1 MPIPWAYGDFFQHN
15 LKIMKIME
23 KIIHKILR
31 LPIIAFSIF
40 MVFSFTPSFGQSKFV
55 LIGEI
60 NNKIVIGNLAG
71 SRPLT
76 FGFRNLLEEYLQ
88 ENDFEIVEDETKFD
102 YKINI
107 DLLFF
112 DVETTKSSVAVFH
125 KNNAETVLKIKAYLL
140 DSKGKKIKECLITEK
155 ASEISVSTLIVDEG
169 GKMNQQSVSTV
180 IKKVCGT
187 AIKQLLN

>member
-1 MPIPWAYGDFFQHN
+1 
-15 LKIMKIME
+15 ME

-31 LPIIAFSIF
+31 LPIIVFSILL
-40 MVFSFTPSFGQSKFV
+40 VFSFTPSFGQGKSV

-88 ENDFEIVEDETKFD
+88 ENDFELVEDETKFD

-140 DSKGKKIKECLITEK
+140 DNKGKKIKECLITEK

>member
-1 MPIPWAYGDFFQHN
+1 
-15 LKIMKIME
+15 LV
-23 KIIHKILR
+23 L
-31 LPIIAFSIF
+31 
-40 MVFSFTPSFGQSKFV
+40 SFNQAIGQSKYV
-55 LIGEI
+55 LIGDI
-60 NNKIVIGNLAG
+60 NNKIVIGSLAG

-140 DSKGKKIKECLITEK
+140 DNKGKKIKECLITEK

-180 IKKVCGT
+180 IKKVCGN
-187 AIKQLLN
+187 AIKQLLTQ

>member
-1 MPIPWAYGDFFQHN
+1 MPKRLKVILASLLLFFSVQ
-15 LKIMKIME
+15 
-23 KIIHKILR
+23 
-31 LPIIAFSIF
+31 
-40 MVFSFTPSFGQSKFV
+40 SFGQGKSV
-55 LIGEI
+55 LIGDVT
-60 NNKIVIGNLAG
+60 NKIQIGNLAG

-76 FGFRNLLEEYLQ
+76 FGFRNILEEYLQ
-88 ENDFEIVEDETKFD
+88 ETNFDIVEDETKFD

-140 DSKGKKIKECLITEK
+140 DNKGKKIKECLITEK

-180 IKKVCGT
+180 IKKVCGA

>member
-1 MPIPWAYGDFFQHN
+1 MPNH
-15 LKIMKIME
+15 LKV
-23 KIIHKILR
+23 
-31 LPIIAFSIF
+31 IIASLLLFFS
-40 MVFSFTPSFGQSKFV
+40 VQSFGQSKSV
-55 LIGEI
+55 LIGDI
-60 NNKIVIGNLAG
+60 NNKIAIGNLAG

-76 FGFRNLLEEYLQ
+76 FGFKNLLEEYLQ
-88 ENDFEIVEDETKFD
+88 ENNFDIVEDENKFD

-125 KNNAETVLKIKAYLL
+125 RNDAETVLKIKAYLL
-140 DSKGKKIKECLITEK
+140 DNKGKKIKECLITEK
-155 ASEISVSTLIVDEG
+155 ASEVSTSTLIIDEG

>member
-1 MPIPWAYGDFFQHN
+1 MIKS
-15 LKIMKIME
+15 LKILFIAIFAM
-23 KIIHKILR
+23 
-31 LPIIAFSIF
+31 AFSF
-40 MVFSFTPSFGQSKFV
+40 QSFGQGKSV

-60 NNKIVIGNLAG
+60 TNKIQIGNLAG

-88 ENDFEIVEDETKFD
+88 ENDFDIVEDETKFD
-102 YKINI
+102 YKVNI

-125 KNNAETVLKIKAYLL
+125 RNNAETVLKIKAYLL
-140 DSKGKKIKECLITEK
+140 DNKGKKIKECLITEK
-155 ASEISVSTLIVDEG
+155 ASEISTSTLIVDEG

-187 AIKQLLN
+187 AIKQLLTQ

>member
-1 MPIPWAYGDFFQHN
+1 MPKHLKVILAYLLLFFSVQ
-15 LKIMKIME
+15 
-23 KIIHKILR
+23 
-31 LPIIAFSIF
+31 
-40 MVFSFTPSFGQSKFV
+40 SFGQSKSV
-55 LIGEI
+55 LIGDI
-60 NNKIVIGNLAG
+60 TNKIQIGNLAG

-76 FGFRNLLEEYLQ
+76 FGFKNLLEEYLQ
-88 ENDFEIVEDETKFD
+88 ENNFDIVEDENKFD

-112 DVETTKSSVAVFH
+112 DVETTKSSVAIFH

-140 DSKGKKIKECLITEK
+140 DNKGKKIKECVITEK

-169 GKMNQQSVSTV
+169 GKINQQSVSTV

-187 AIKQLLN
+187 AIKQLLTQ

>member
-1 MPIPWAYGDFFQHN
+1 MPKH
-15 LKIMKIME
+15 LTV
-23 KIIHKILR
+23 IITAL
-31 LPIIAFSIF
+31 AFL
-40 MVFSFTPSFGQSKFV
+40 FSVQSFGQSKSVF
-55 LIGEI
+55 IGEI
-60 NNKIVIGNLAG
+60 NNKIAIGNLAG

-76 FGFRNLLEEYLQ
+76 FGFKNLLEEYLQ
-88 ENDFEIVEDETKFD
+88 ENNFDIVEDEDKFD

-125 KNNAETVLKIKAYLL
+125 KNDAETVLKVKAYLL
-140 DSKGKKIKECLITEK
+140 DNKGKKIKECLITEK
-155 ASEISVSTLIVDEG
+155 ASEISTSTLIIDEG

>member
-1 MPIPWAYGDFFQHN
+1 MPKQ
-15 LKIMKIME
+15 LKV
-23 KIIHKILR
+23 
-31 LPIIAFSIF
+31 IIASLLLFFS
-40 MVFSFTPSFGQSKFV
+40 VQSFGQSKSV
-55 LIGEI
+55 LIGDI
-60 NNKIVIGNLAG
+60 NNKIAIGNLAG

-76 FGFRNLLEEYLQ
+76 FGFKNLLEEYLQ
-88 ENDFEIVEDETKFD
+88 ENNFDIVEDENKFD

-125 KNNAETVLKIKAYLL
+125 RNDAETVLKIKAYLL
-140 DSKGKKIKECLITEK
+140 DNKGKKIKECLITEK
-155 ASEISVSTLIVDEG
+155 ASEVSTSTLIIDEG

>member
-1 MPIPWAYGDFFQHN
+1 
-15 LKIMKIME
+15 MKKLE
-23 KIIHKILR
+23 KILTRTLR
-31 LPIIAFSIF
+31 NPFLLVLFLVLTSFSS
-40 MVFSFTPSFGQSKFV
+40 FSQSKTV
-55 LIGEI
+55 LIGDI

-88 ENDFEIVEDETKFD
+88 ENDFEIVEEGSKFD
-102 YKINI
+102 YKVSI

-140 DSKGKKIKECLITEK
+140 DNKGKKIKECLITEK
-155 ASEISVSTLIVDEG
+155 ASEISTSTLVVDEG
-169 GKMNQQSVSTV
+169 GKINQQSVSTV
-180 IKKVCGT
+180 IKKVCGS
-187 AIKQLLN
+187 AIKQLLNP

>member
-1 MPIPWAYGDFFQHN
+1 
-15 LKIMKIME
+15 MKLLE
-23 KIIHKILR
+23 KIIHRSLKSLIIFSAILA
-31 LPIIAFSIF
+31 L
-40 MVFSFTPSFGQSKFV
+40 SFTSAFGQTKSI
-55 LIGEI
+55 LIGDI

-76 FGFRNLLEEYLQ
+76 FGFKNLLEEYLQ
-88 ENDFEIVEDETKFD
+88 ENDFEIVEDESKFD

-125 KNNAETVLKIKAYLL
+125 KSDAETVLKIKAYLL
-140 DSKGKKIKECLITEK
+140 DNKGKKIKECLITEK
-155 ASEISVSTLIVDEG
+155 ASEISTSTLIVDEG

>member
-1 MPIPWAYGDFFQHN
+1 MPKQ
-15 LKIMKIME
+15 LKV
-23 KIIHKILR
+23 
-31 LPIIAFSIF
+31 IIASLLLFFS
-40 MVFSFTPSFGQSKFV
+40 VQSFGQSKSV
-55 LIGEI
+55 LIGDI
-60 NNKIVIGNLAG
+60 NNKIAIGNLAG

-76 FGFRNLLEEYLQ
+76 FGFKNLLEEYLQ
-88 ENDFEIVEDETKFD
+88 ENNFDIVEDENKFD

-125 KNNAETVLKIKAYLL
+125 RNDAETVLKIKAYLL
-140 DSKGKKIKECLITEK
+140 DNKGKKIKECLITEK
-155 ASEISVSTLIVDEG
+155 ASEVSTSTLIIDEG

-187 AIKQLLN
+187 AIKQLFIIFKTPII

>member
-1 MPIPWAYGDFFQHN
+1 
-15 LKIMKIME
+15 MKILE
-23 KIIHKILR
+23 KILHYILK
-31 LPIIAFSIF
+31 LPVVIF
-40 MVFSFTPSFGQSKFV
+40 GTLFVLSFTSAHGQGKNIY
-55 LIGEI
+55 IGEI
-60 NNKIVIGNLAG
+60 SNKIVIGNLAG

-88 ENDFEIVEDETKFD
+88 ENNFDIVEDETKLD

-125 KNNAETVLKIKAYLL
+125 KSDAETVLKIKAYLL
-140 DSKGKKIKECLITEK
+140 DNKGKKIKECLITEK
-155 ASEISVSTLIVDEG
+155 ASEVSTSTLIIDEG

>member
-1 MPIPWAYGDFFQHN
+1 MPKLFKSISLTLIASFF
-15 LKIMKIME
+15 
-23 KIIHKILR
+23 
-31 LPIIAFSIF
+31 AFQ
-40 MVFSFTPSFGQSKFV
+40 SFGQGKSV

-60 NNKIVIGNLAG
+60 TNKIQIGNLAG

-88 ENDFEIVEDETKFD
+88 ETNFDIVEDETKFD

-112 DVETTKSSVAVFH
+112 DVETTKSSVAIFH

-140 DSKGKKIKECLITEK
+140 DNKGKKIKECLITEK
-155 ASEISVSTLIVDEG
+155 ASEISTSTLIVDEG

-187 AIKQLLN
+187 AIKQLLTQ

>member
-1 MPIPWAYGDFFQHN
+1 
-15 LKIMKIME
+15 MKLLE
-23 KIIHKILR
+23 KIISKIPKKILV
-31 LPIIAFSIF
+31 IFSILLG
-40 MVFSFTPSFGQSKFV
+40 FSSNQVIGQSKYV
-55 LIGEI
+55 LIGDI

-88 ENDFEIVEDETKFD
+88 ENDFELVEDETKFD

-140 DSKGKKIKECLITEK
+140 DNKGKKIKECLITEK

>member
-1 MPIPWAYGDFFQHN
+1 MPKQ
-15 LKIMKIME
+15 LKV
-23 KIIHKILR
+23 
-31 LPIIAFSIF
+31 IIASLLLFFS
-40 MVFSFTPSFGQSKFV
+40 VQSFGQSKSV
-55 LIGEI
+55 LIGDI
-60 NNKIVIGNLAG
+60 NNKIAIGNLAG

-76 FGFRNLLEEYLQ
+76 FGFKNLLEEYLQ
-88 ENDFEIVEDETKFD
+88 ENNFDIVEDENKFD

-125 KNNAETVLKIKAYLL
+125 RNDAETVLKIKAYLL
-140 DSKGKKIKECLITEK
+140 DNKGKKIKECLITEK
-155 ASEISVSTLIVDEG
+155 ASEVSTSTLIIDEG

-187 AIKQLLN
+187 AIKQLLTQ

>member
-1 MPIPWAYGDFFQHN
+1 
-15 LKIMKIME
+15 MKIME

-31 LPIIAFSIF
+31 FPIIVFSILL
-40 MVFSFTPSFGQSKFV
+40 VFSSTASFGQGKSV

-88 ENDFEIVEDETKFD
+88 ENDFELVEDETKFD

-140 DSKGKKIKECLITEK
+140 DNKGKKIKECLITEK

>member
-1 MPIPWAYGDFFQHN
+1 MPKQ
-15 LKIMKIME
+15 LKV
-23 KIIHKILR
+23 
-31 LPIIAFSIF
+31 IIASLLLFFS
-40 MVFSFTPSFGQSKFV
+40 VQSFGQSKSV
-55 LIGEI
+55 LIGDI
-60 NNKIVIGNLAG
+60 NNKIAIGNLAG

-76 FGFRNLLEEYLQ
+76 FGFKNLLEEYLQ
-88 ENDFEIVEDETKFD
+88 ENNFDIVEDENKFD

-125 KNNAETVLKIKAYLL
+125 RNDAETVLKIKAYLL
-140 DSKGKKIKECLITEK
+140 DNKGKKIKECLITEK
-155 ASEISVSTLIVDEG
+155 ASEISTSTLIVDEG

-187 AIKQLLN
+187 AIKQLLTQ

>member
-1 MPIPWAYGDFFQHN
+1 MPISWAYGDFFQHN

-31 LPIIAFSIF
+31 LPIIVFSIF

-102 YKINI
+102 YKVNI

-125 KNNAETVLKIKAYLL
+125 
-140 DSKGKKIKECLITEK
+140 
-155 ASEISVSTLIVDEG
+155 
-169 GKMNQQSVSTV
+169 
-180 IKKVCGT
+180 
-187 AIKQLLN
+187 

>member
-1 MPIPWAYGDFFQHN
+1 MPKLLKPLFIIFF
-15 LKIMKIME
+15 L
-23 KIIHKILR
+23 L
-31 LPIIAFSIF
+31 
-40 MVFSFTPSFGQSKFV
+40 SFVPASFGQGRSI

-60 NNKIVIGNLAG
+60 NNKIMIGSLSG

-76 FGFRNLLEEYLQ
+76 FGFRNILEEYLQ
-88 ENDFEIVEDETKFD
+88 ENDFDIVEDETKFD
-102 YKINI
+102 FKINI

-125 KNNAETVLKIKAYLL
+125 KNNAGTVLKIKAYLL
-140 DSKGKKIKECLITEK
+140 DNKGKKIKEYLVIEK
-155 ASEISVSTLIVDEG
+155 ASEISVSTLIVDQG
-169 GKMNQQSVSTV
+169 GKINQQSVSTV

>member
-1 MPIPWAYGDFFQHN
+1 MKRS
-15 LKIMKIME
+15 LKTLLIASVA
-23 KIIHKILR
+23 IL
-31 LPIIAFSIF
+31 LSLQ
-40 MVFSFTPSFGQSKFV
+40 SFAQGKSV
-55 LIGEI
+55 LIGDI
-60 NNKIVIGNLAG
+60 TNKIQIGNLAG

-76 FGFRNLLEEYLQ
+76 FGFRNILEEYLQ
-88 ENDFEIVEDETKFD
+88 ETNFDIVEDETKFD

-140 DSKGKKIKECLITEK
+140 DNKGKKIKECLITEK

-180 IKKVCGT
+180 IKKVCGA

>member
-1 MPIPWAYGDFFQHN
+1 M
-15 LKIMKIME
+15 
-23 KIIHKILR
+23 
-31 LPIIAFSIF
+31 
-40 MVFSFTPSFGQSKFV
+40 
-55 LIGEI
+55 
-60 NNKIVIGNLAG
+60 IGNLAG

-76 FGFRNLLEEYLQ
+76 FGFKNLLEEYLQ
-88 ENDFEIVEDETKFD
+88 ETNFDIVEDETKFD

-140 DSKGKKIKECLITEK
+140 DNKGKKIKECVITEK

>member
-1 MPIPWAYGDFFQHN
+1 
-15 LKIMKIME
+15 MKLLE
-23 KIIHKILR
+23 KIISKIPKKILV
-31 LPIIAFSIF
+31 IFSILL
-40 MVFSFTPSFGQSKFV
+40 MLSFNQAIGQSKSV

-88 ENDFEIVEDETKFD
+88 ENDFELVEDETKFD

-140 DSKGKKIKECLITEK
+140 DNKGKKIKECLITEK

>member
-1 MPIPWAYGDFFQHN
+1 MT
-15 LKIMKIME
+15 
-23 KIIHKILR
+23 
-31 LPIIAFSIF
+31 FSLN
-40 MVFSFTPSFGQSKFV
+40 SFGQGKSV

-60 NNKIVIGNLAG
+60 TNKIQIGNLAG

-88 ENDFEIVEDETKFD
+88 ENDFDIVEDETKFD
-102 YKINI
+102 YKVNI

-112 DVETTKSSVAVFH
+112 DVETTKSSVAIFH
-125 KNNAETVLKIKAYLL
+125 KSDAETVLKIKAYLL
-140 DSKGKKIKECLITEK
+140 DNKGKKIKECLITEK
-155 ASEISVSTLIVDEG
+155 ASEISTSTLIVDEG

-187 AIKQLLN
+187 AIKQLLTQ

>member
-1 MPIPWAYGDFFQHN
+1 
-15 LKIMKIME
+15 MKKLE
-23 KIIHKILR
+23 KILTRTLRNPFLLILI
-31 LPIIAFSIF
+31 LVLTSFSS
-40 MVFSFTPSFGQSKFV
+40 FSQSKTV
-55 LIGEI
+55 LIGDI

-88 ENDFEIVEDETKFD
+88 ENDFEIVEEGSKFD
-102 YKINI
+102 YKVSI

-140 DSKGKKIKECLITEK
+140 DNKGKKIKECLITEK
-155 ASEISVSTLIVDEG
+155 ASEISTSTLVVDEG
-169 GKMNQQSVSTV
+169 GKINQQSVSTV
-180 IKKVCGT
+180 IKKVCGS
-187 AIKQLLN
+187 AIKQLLNP